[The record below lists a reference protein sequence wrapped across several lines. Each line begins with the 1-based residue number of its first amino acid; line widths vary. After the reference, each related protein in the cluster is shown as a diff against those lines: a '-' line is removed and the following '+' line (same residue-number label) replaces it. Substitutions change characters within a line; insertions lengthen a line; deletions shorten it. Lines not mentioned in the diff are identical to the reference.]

1 MHRRH
6 TGPLLQLHLRD
17 YVIGFVSCI
26 KHGSASGDTCF
37 ALNFD
42 DGPRVDAI
50 GCDITMECGEFAEY
64 DTSGKVLSASR
75 DSARADD
82 MKAKVSSFA
91 AIATDKG
98 AHRIGN
104 PEVDAITERM
114 WGSIIAASKTI
125 VRKMLVSAPIII
137 RFHNDADGSGGAYS
151 LHLSLKDL
159 ASKNRLAGNLVWL
172 MHKGVTYRRS
182 DAQNDMLISNNYECI
197 EKPLLILIDFGTSIE
212 SNEGI
217 DELADR
223 FDMVWLDHHP
233 IQEGFRGVDLEDYI
247 NPWQHGGDSNYTA
260 GLLTSVLCRSFSD
273 VDTGIFRDASLIG
286 DYSKYASGFGSDIS
300 ALLDFITSDLQ
311 AVYGRSKSNVTPQE
325 IEDVISS
332 PSRSKELLDY
342 ANIKLEE
349 AIDNGVKAVK
359 RYECRNSNLCLL
371 DFENVRSE
379 DSKYPLPGR
388 YASKLLGR
396 LDEMGMKRTLLVVNI
411 GAYLLMRV
419 DRDLCNDFDML
430 GLIEEMKIRYPD
442 SIEGGGGH
450 RCAGTIK
457 LMDKAMSKDMT
468 NSLIALIKS
477 RLG

>member
-1 MHRRH
+1 MM
-6 TGPLLQLHLRD
+6 GL
-17 YVIGFVSCI
+17 ISCI
-26 KHGSASGDTCF
+26 KHGAASGDTCF
-37 ALNFD
+37 ALNFEN
-42 DGPRVDAI
+42 GPRVDAI
-50 GCDITMECGEFAEY
+50 GGDIVLECGEFAEY
-64 DTSGKVLSASR
+64 DASGRILSAR
-75 DSARADD
+75 EDAEGAEE
-82 MKAKVSSFA
+82 MKAKISSFA
-91 AIATDKG
+91 AMETDKG
-98 AHRIGN
+98 AHKIGN
-104 PEVDAITERM
+104 AEVDAITEKM
-114 WGSIIAASKTI
+114 WSRIVTASEVI
-125 VRKMLVSAPIII
+125 VRKMLISAPIII

-159 ASKNRLAGNLVWL
+159 ASKHRLSGNLVWL
-172 MHKGVTYRRS
+172 MHKGVTYGRS
-182 DAQNDMLISNNYECI
+182 DAQNDILISNNYECM
-197 EKPLLILIDFGTSIE
+197 EKPLLILIDFGTSVE

-217 DELADR
+217 EELAGRLDI
-223 FDMVWLDHHP
+223 VWLDHHP
-233 IQEGFRGVDLEDYI
+233 IQDGFRGAELENYI

-273 VDTGIFRDASLIG
+273 ANTDIFRDASLIG

-311 AVYGRSKSNVTPQE
+311 AVYGRSKTNVTPQE
-325 IEDVISS
+325 IEDVISN
-332 PSRSKELLDY
+332 PAKARELLDY

-349 AIDNGVKAVK
+349 ALDNGVKAVK
-359 RYECRNSNLCLL
+359 RYSTANSNLCLL

-396 LDEMGMKRTLLVVNI
+396 LDEMGVKRALLVVNI

-419 DRDLCNDFDML
+419 DKDLCNDFDML
-430 GLIEEMKIRYPD
+430 GLIEEMKRRYPD

-468 NSLIALIKS
+468 NSLISLIKS
-477 RLG
+477 ELE